1 MEFLNATVL
10 AQATQKLFI
19 MLLHENLFFVSK
31 TSVEARRMG
40 RIPDEPIAYLG
51 FWHSV
56 LVTLSFI
63 EQGESPLV
71 LWHQVTDKYG
81 VLVE

>member
-1 MEFLNATVL
+1 
-10 AQATQKLFI
+10 
-19 MLLHENLFFVSK
+19 
-31 TSVEARRMG
+31 MG
-40 RIPDEPIAYLG
+40 RIPDEPTAYLG
-51 FWHSV
+51 LWHSV

-63 EQGESPLV
+63 EQGKSPLV